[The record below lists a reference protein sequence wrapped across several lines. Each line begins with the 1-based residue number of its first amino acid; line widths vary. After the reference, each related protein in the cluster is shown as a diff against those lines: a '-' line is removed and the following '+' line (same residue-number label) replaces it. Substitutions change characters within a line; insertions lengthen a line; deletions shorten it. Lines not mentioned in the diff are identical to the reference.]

1 MTEQEAIEKIKDLSD
16 RGYPTLRT
24 AKEIA
29 IKALEEV
36 QQYREI
42 GSVGEIKQAIGVLSL
57 SENDIIKTFHELNEY
72 RKIGTVEQ
80 VKNQKGN
87 LNVAYQIISD
97 YEQYGTIEDFK
108 KAQRYMRLVNAHG
121 TIGRVI
127 DSCAEYESIGTVE
140 ECREAV
146 EKQKAKK
153 PIPINYQDYADKIDN
168 AEFFE
173 GSYFCP
179 NCGTVLRSGSYCN
192 RCGQKLGWNENLE
205 GMEYE

>member
-1 MTEQEAIEKIKDLSD
+1 MKPEEAIAIIETEKSCIEKSTKGQCSINCGECKENVPITYKMKSYDMAIEALKEVQLYHLIKDVTI
-16 RGYPTLRT
+16 G
-24 AKEIA
+24 EIA
-29 IKALEEV
+29 EV
-36 QQYREI
+36 LKEF
-42 GSVGEIKQAIGVLSL
+42 
-57 SENDIIKTFHELNEY
+57 SE
-72 RKIGTVEQ
+72 
-80 VKNQKGN
+80 
-87 LNVAYQIISD
+87 
-97 YEQYGTIEDFK
+97 
-108 KAQRYMRLVNAHG
+108 
-121 TIGRVI
+121 
-127 DSCAEYESIGTVE
+127 IGTVE

-146 EKQKAKK
+146 EKQKPKK

>member
-80 VKNQKGN
+80 VENQKEN

-121 TIGRVI
+121 TIVRVI
-127 DSCAEYESIGTVE
+127 DLCAEYKSIGTVE

-153 PIPINYQDYADKIDN
+153 CDVTKDN
-168 AEFFE
+168 FRIYYKCPTCNHCLRVEYNH
-173 GSYFCP
+173 GSWMGKKSK
-179 NCGTVLRSGSYCN
+179 NCSK
-192 RCGQKLGWNENLE
+192 CGQAIQWEE
-205 GMEYE
+205 SEEE